1 MLNKTNT
8 KKGESIMTKENT
20 ISKIKNIIK
29 GNPNFNQNLTDV
41 DLKEFLNGFE
51 NNTKALNFINAHIEL
66 EKIKERA
73 NV

>member
-1 MLNKTNT
+1 MLNKLTNN
-8 KKGESIMTKENT
+8 KKGERMTKENT

-29 GNPNFNQNLTDV
+29 VNPNFNQNLTDV

-66 EKIKERA
+66 EKIKERI
-73 NV
+73 

>member
-1 MLNKTNT
+1 
-8 KKGESIMTKENT
+8 MTKEKI

-29 GNPNFNQNLTDV
+29 ANPNFNQNLTNL

-66 EKIKERA
+66 EKNKERI
-73 NV
+73 